1 MAHIRIIEAHEAEG
15 ELRETYEA
23 VKTRPMPSVY
33 RAPHGGPAG
42 IHRAHS
48 LDVALMKV
56 TFTATG
62 TMHAG
67 EGLSWAERELIAATA
82 SRVNQCFY

>member
-15 ELRETYEA
+15 ELREVYEA
-23 VKTRPMPSVY
+23 VKTRPMPAVY

-48 LDVALMKV
+48 LDPQLMKI
-56 TFTATG
+56 TFAATG

-82 SRVNQCFY
+82 SRTNQCFY